1 MKKIILIILLTPLLI
16 YSQKSINY
24 KEFNTGVYLGP
35 DIIVFPGAS
44 FLWGKT
50 IYYDNNILLDY
61 EAGLAFPTLIT
72 AKLGLGI
79 GNDNKAGIIG
89 FRPWPTS
96 LYFQY
101 NFNKKRIFSIEFM
114 VPYRNNFS
122 TGMKWPIILNYG
134 WRW

>member
-16 YSQKSINY
+16 YSQNSINY

-79 GNDNKAGIIG
+79 GNKNKAVIIG

-96 LYFQY
+96 LYCQY

-114 VPYRNNFS
+114 VPYKNNFS